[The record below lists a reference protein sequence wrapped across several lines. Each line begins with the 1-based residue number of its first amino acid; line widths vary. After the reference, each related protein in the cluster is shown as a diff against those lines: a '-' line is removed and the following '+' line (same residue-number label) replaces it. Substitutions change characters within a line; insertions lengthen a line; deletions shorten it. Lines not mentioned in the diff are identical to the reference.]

1 MCATKTCYKIT
12 IFVWKEVYVVGQGDA
27 DSSGESDNVKRR
39 DRRGIID
46 TITNP
51 AYFFANHESK
61 FVLKMKWVINQIRIK
76 SLCQLLFLIVIQFFP
91 TRIELSNNLRM
102 RSKFHFILFY
112 FFTPKEKMKDAISNP
127 CSIFL
132 AICTAFYILWMK
144 LDLLISNLR
153 DSSKLF
159 NSSNY
164 QRTCIY

>member
-1 MCATKTCYKIT
+1 MKFTLLDKWMLIPVANPMTRNQIM
-12 IFVWKEVYVVGQGDA
+12 
-27 DSSGESDNVKRR
+27 SSAEIAED
-39 DRRGIID
+39 ILIQFQ
-46 TITNP
+46 IP
-51 AYFFANHESK
+51 LIFANHESE

-112 FFTPKEKMKDAISNP
+112 SFTPKEKMKDAISNP

-159 NSSNY
+159 N
-164 QRTCIY
+164 

>member
-1 MCATKTCYKIT
+1 MLDKLMLISVANPMTRNQIM
-12 IFVWKEVYVVGQGDA
+12 
-27 DSSGESDNVKRR
+27 SSAEIAEDLL
-39 DRRGIID
+39 IQFQIPL
-46 TITNP
+46 I
-51 AYFFANHESK
+51 FFANHESK

-112 FFTPKEKMKDAISNP
+112 SFTPKEKMKDAISNS

-144 LDLLISNLR
+144 LDLRIS
-153 DSSKLF
+153 
-159 NSSNY
+159 
-164 QRTCIY
+164 I

>member
-1 MCATKTCYKIT
+1 MERSLRCWTSWRWFQWRIRC
-12 IFVWKEVYVVGQGDA
+12 
-27 DSSGESDNVKRR
+27 SESDNVKRQ
-39 DRRGIID
+39 DRRGYID
-46 TITNP
+46 TISNP
-51 AYFFANHESK
+51 AYFRKSWIQIHFDYEVGDQSNQ
-61 FVLKMKWVINQIRIK
+61 NQIPVSAHIPDRDSI
-76 SLCQLLFLIVIQFFP
+76 FP

-112 FFTPKEKMKDAISNP
+112 SFTPKQQMKDAISNP

-159 NSSNY
+159 N
-164 QRTCIY
+164 